1 MDLEE
6 KIFLFFKRGRSMGFD
21 EKLENLSFFVFQQN
35 WPKLIEFS
43 DLVDR
48 NLPT

>member
-1 MDLEE
+1 
-6 KIFLFFKRGRSMGFD
+6 MGFD
-21 EKLENLSFFVFQQN
+21 EKLENLSFFVSQQN

>member
-1 MDLEE
+1 
-6 KIFLFFKRGRSMGFD
+6 MGFGQ
-21 EKLENLSFFVFQQN
+21 KLEYLCFLVFQQN
-35 WPKLIEFS
+35 WPKQIEFC

>member
-6 KIFLFFKRGRSMGFD
+6 KKILFFKRGRSMGFD

-35 WPKLIEFS
+35 WLIEFS

>member
-1 MDLEE
+1 
-6 KIFLFFKRGRSMGFD
+6 MGFGQ
-21 EKLENLSFFVFQQN
+21 KLENLSFLVFQQN
-35 WPKLIEFS
+35 WPKQIAFC

>member
-1 MDLEE
+1 
-6 KIFLFFKRGRSMGFD
+6 MGFD

-35 WPKLIEFS
+35 WLIEFS